1 MWELSV
7 LPTNNTMFPARDRT
21 RTARSGDERTRLLR
35 FKSGGIR
42 WFKWNFRKSKERL
55 KEKNSGTPSESS
67 TPPKGHPGLVGNCL
81 VYVYQFLTSNSNFK
95 TSNRQNF
102 QLIFIS
108 INFTYNYPLR
118 KTIYPQIY
126 PNKGRNADMWDEQKD
141 WLLETWTR
149 YFCVQLI
156 VQNAVFR
163 FTPAPLFLLGVT

>member
-81 VYVYQFLTSNSNFK
+81 VYVYQFLTSNSKFK

-102 QLIFIS
+102 QLIP
-108 INFTYNYPLR
+108 INFTYPYIPKQKRPKRRYVGWAERLIAWNVNEIFLRSINRNTQPKCGFQVYPR
-118 KTIYPQIY
+118 PPISA
-126 PNKGRNADMWDEQKD
+126 R
-141 WLLETWTR
+141 R
-149 YFCVQLI
+149 
-156 VQNAVFR
+156 
-163 FTPAPLFLLGVT
+163 